1 MPYHGKS
8 LPHLK
13 PTHEIVLTRML
24 FTLGLAAT
32 TVGVPLYLINLGL
45 KDSSI
50 GIFMGIGSLLVAAI
64 SLILPPIF
72 EKFNQL
78 RLNILSSVLTGVSF
92 ILFGFSNNSILALVF
107 IFLANLSIT
116 ISFYSLSILFKDSTR
131 TKQEFARD
139 TGMMG
144 SLINLSWFIGPI
156 LGGLMLNYAGI
167 QGLFILSGALC
178 ILSAVF
184 VVILPFKTAVKHR
197 AVIDDDLLENL
208 KFYLS
213 KPLLRIAYF
222 QRMGIT
228 LWWGFIW
235 TFIPIFMIR
244 NNYSAASVGLFIGIS
259 QLPLFLFEFKTVDIL
274 SKVRY
279 RTVFI
284 LSYLF
289 LSIVCL
295 IAFLS
300 PVFSVSLFVLFLGSF
315 ALCFL
320 EPIIDLFFF
329 DQVSKLEEEKSYPIY
344 GTSSLIGSTA
354 AKIGVGVGLV
364 ILADQAA
371 FIIIAMLMFLIALN
385 ATKIRAH

>member
-13 PTHEIVLTRML
+13 PTHEIVVTRML

-32 TVGVPLYLINLGL
+32 TVGVPLYLIQLGM

-50 GIFMGIGSLLVAAI
+50 GIFIGIISLLIAII
-64 SLILPPIF
+64 SLLLPPVF

-78 RLNILSSVLTGVSF
+78 RLNILSSIFTGLSF
-92 ILFGFSNNSILALVF
+92 ILFSYSNSPVTALLF
-107 IFLANLSIT
+107 IFASNLSIT
-116 ISFYSLSILFKDSTR
+116 INLYSLSILFKDSTR
-131 TKQEFARD
+131 TKQEFTRD

-144 SLINLSWFIGPI
+144 SLINLSWFIGPL

-167 QGLFILSGALC
+167 NGLFILAGALC
-178 ILSAVF
+178 ILSGIF
-184 VVILPFKTAVKHR
+184 VVILPFKTIVKQR
-197 AVIDDDLLENL
+197 AVIDGNLVENL

-213 KPLLRIAYF
+213 KPMLRIAYF

-235 TFIPIFMIR
+235 TFIPIFMVR
-244 NNYSAASVGLFIGIS
+244 NNYSAASIGLFIGIS

-274 SKVRY
+274 SRVSY
-279 RTVFI
+279 RTVFL

-289 LSIVCL
+289 LSLVCL
-295 IAFLS
+295 IAFFS
-300 PVFSVSLFVLFLGSF
+300 PIFSISLFVLFLGSF
-315 ALCFL
+315 ALSFL

-329 DQVSKLEEEKSYPIY
+329 DQVSKLEEEKTYPIY

-354 AKIGVGVGLV
+354 AKIGVGAGLV
-364 ILADQAA
+364 IFADQAA
-371 FIIIAMLMFLIALN
+371 FIIIAILMLLIAVN
-385 ATKIRAH
+385 ATKIRFN